1 MRRQVRTW
9 LAVGAALVVGA
20 GAVQADDKQK
30 TRAAAPEQA
39 GEKAASKEISG
50 RVVQAGPSK
59 LFVEHMG
66 AVLEFNLASD
76 AQFSGGN
83 IRSGAD
89 LKEGQEVR
97 TSFTVENNT
106 TNVAKRVTLAREPA
120 GTPGKAPK
128 QGSAMPPS
136 SPSVPPRSPPPLEPG
151 TTPSPK

>member
-1 MRRQVRTW
+1 MRRQARMMWV
-9 LAVGAALVVGA
+9 AFGATLVLGA
-20 GAVQADDKQK
+20 GAAQADDKQK
-30 TRAAAPEQA
+30 TRTATPEQA

-66 AVLEFNLASD
+66 AVVEFNIAAD
-76 AQFSGGN
+76 AQFSGGD
-83 IRSGAD
+83 IRSGMD

-120 GTPGKAPK
+120 GTPRTTPE
-128 QGSAMPPS
+128 QGSAMPPG
-136 SPSVPPRSPPPLEPG
+136 SPSAPPPLEPG
-151 TTPSPK
+151 TQPSPK